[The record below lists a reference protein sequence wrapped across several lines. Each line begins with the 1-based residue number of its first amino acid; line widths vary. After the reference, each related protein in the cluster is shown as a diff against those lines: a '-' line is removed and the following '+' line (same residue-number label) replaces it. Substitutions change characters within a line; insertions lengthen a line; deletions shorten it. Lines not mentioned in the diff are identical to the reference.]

1 MSQDDESPEIEMT
14 ADEPTPVP
22 AAAPMRKQP
31 RRRTPNPVVDE
42 PIHTGEI
49 APRSHIIRSSPSME
63 IPKIAIELAEEK
75 TELTAPPIMAPEP
88 AAAVPRP
95 RTRAITAGVRRRP
108 MWPIFAG
115 VGVAVAGVIIAVV
128 VVSGKSQPA
137 AGPSA
142 GPATSSA
149 NDQHRIALQAA
160 AQFIGTSFDADAKA
174 ALVRAE
180 AMATSSM
187 LRAGILTDAQTL
199 QDMAKDKDVVFK
211 LGAGD
216 AVEVFQ
222 VRDGQRT
229 PLLRMPST
237 DTALDA
243 PPVGKTKI
251 VLRDGAP
258 AVVANAQ
265 VDEQQGT
272 SGEVVLATTIDIA
285 PMKKRVA
292 DHAVEASI
300 VGLGA
305 PIVLLKTDKPG
316 GEKVKLIIE
325 TESKLPLALEV
336 VLAK

>member
-1 MSQDDESPEIEMT
+1 MT

-22 AAAPMRKQP
+22 AAAPLRKQP

-49 APRSHIIRSSPSME
+49 QPRSHIIRSSPSME

-75 TELTAPPIMAPEP
+75 TELTAPPVMAPEP
-88 AAAVPRP
+88 AVAPPRQHV
-95 RTRAITAGVRRRP
+95 RAITAGVRRRP

-115 VGVAVAGVIIAVV
+115 VGVAVAGVIIAVLV
-128 VVSGKSQPA
+128 VKGGKSQ
-137 AGPSA
+137 SVTTSQ
-142 GPATSSA
+142 GPATTSA
-149 NDQHRIALQAA
+149 TDQHRIALQAA

-237 DTALDA
+237 DAALDA
-243 PPVGKTKI
+243 PPVGKTKV
-251 VLRDGAP
+251 VLRNGAP

-265 VDEQQGT
+265 IDEQQGT
-272 SGEVVLATTIDIA
+272 SGEVVLATPIDLE

-292 DHAVEASI
+292 DHVTEATI

-305 PIVLLKTDKPG
+305 PVVLVPAGKPG

>member
-1 MSQDDESPEIEMT
+1 MT

-22 AAAPMRKQP
+22 AVAPMRKQP

-49 APRSHIIRSSPSME
+49 QPRSHIIRSSPSME
-63 IPKIAIELAEEK
+63 IPKIEIAEEK
-75 TELTAPPIMAPEP
+75 TELTAPPVMAPEP
-88 AAAVPRP
+88 PRQHV
-95 RTRAITAGVRRRP
+95 RAITAGVRRRP

-115 VGVAVAGVIIAVV
+115 IGVAVAGVVIAVIL
-128 VVSGKSQPA
+128 VSGRAQTPTS
-137 AGPSA
+137 SS
-142 GPATSSA
+142 GPATSNA
-149 NDQHRIALQAA
+149 TDQHRIALQAA

-187 LRAGILTDAQTL
+187 LRAGILTDASTL

-237 DTALDA
+237 DAALDA

-258 AVVANAQ
+258 VVIANAQ
-265 VDEQQGT
+265 IDEQQGT
-272 SGEVVLATTIDIA
+272 SGEVVLATPIDVE
-285 PMKKRVA
+285 PLRKRVA
-292 DHAVEASI
+292 DHAVEATI

-305 PIVLLKTDKPG
+305 PVVLVKSDKPA
-316 GEKVKLIIE
+316 GEKVKLIID
-325 TESKLPLALEV
+325 TESKLPIALEV